1 MDKGNDRACPATA
14 YPECL
19 ERLARIETKL
29 DGYAA
34 GCSDKENRLRSLE
47 RERWTWRGGLAAV
60 IALFLK

>member
-1 MDKGNDRACPATA
+1 MDNRPNCPGTA

-29 DGYAA
+29 DNYAESN
-34 GCSDKENRLRSLE
+34 SDKEKRLRSLE

-60 IALFLK
+60 IGLILR